1 MDKKAVKIAV
11 TPAMVAAAESAYG
24 EAPGGN
30 SPHSLAWVFHN
41 RMQHALEA
49 ALAEVNHARSTEL
62 DASMLKTLNAV
73 AGHFE
78 AKNQPAIAH
87 MLRLIHHRI
96 ASDSVE
102 PVTIA

>member
-1 MDKKAVKIAV
+1 METKAVQIAV
-11 TPAMVAAAESAYG
+11 TPAMVAAAESAYN

-30 SPHSLAWVFHN
+30 SPNSLAWLFHS
-41 RMQHALEA
+41 RMQSALEA
-49 ALAEVNHARSTEL
+49 ALAEVNHARSSEL

-78 AKNQPAIAH
+78 AENQPVIAH

-102 PVTIA
+102 HVTTA